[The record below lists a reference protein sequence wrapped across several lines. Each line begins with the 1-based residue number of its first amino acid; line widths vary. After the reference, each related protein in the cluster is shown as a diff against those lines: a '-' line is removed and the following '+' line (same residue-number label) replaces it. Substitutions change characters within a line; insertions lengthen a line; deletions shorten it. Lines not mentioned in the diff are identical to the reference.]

1 MDLDRRTFTAGLAG
15 AAFFTAFAGVSRAQQ
30 LEKPSLRLGVG
41 NKPHLYYLPLT
52 LAERRG
58 HFKDYG
64 LDVSITD
71 FEGGAQVGPRKER
84 KHASDGHALRQCG

>member
-1 MDLDRRTFTAGLAG
+1 MKCDFRCAMLARRNGKHERHMDWDRRAFTAVGS
-15 AAFFTAFAGVSRAQQ
+15 AFFTAFAGVSRAQQ

-58 HFKDYG
+58 YFEDYG
-64 LDVSITD
+64 LST
-71 FEGGAQVGPRKER
+71 P
-84 KHASDGHALRQCG
+84 H

>member
-41 NKPHLYYLPLT
+41 NKPHLYYGSSWN
-52 LAERRG
+52 RVG
-58 HFKDYG
+58 
-64 LDVSITD
+64 D
-71 FEGGAQVGPRKER
+71 F
-84 KHASDGHALRQCG
+84 